1 MASRLGLHAG
11 IAARSGHIGDTA
23 RSLKWIKRAG
33 EDGPCD
39 LDRPSRPRRS
49 RALGSPLAA
58 QLAALVAIVLHLT
71 LPDKLTIRPGWLVP
85 LLETLLLVALFL
97 ATPGEE
103 VPGSRVH

>member
-1 MASRLGLHAG
+1 MISIVCHVRADLE
-11 IAARSGHIGDTA
+11 RSDPH
-23 RSLKWIKRAG
+23 W
-33 EDGPCD
+33 P
-39 LDRPSRPRRS
+39 
-49 RALGSPLAA
+49 A

-71 LPDKLTIRPGWLVP
+71 LPDKLTIGPGWLVP